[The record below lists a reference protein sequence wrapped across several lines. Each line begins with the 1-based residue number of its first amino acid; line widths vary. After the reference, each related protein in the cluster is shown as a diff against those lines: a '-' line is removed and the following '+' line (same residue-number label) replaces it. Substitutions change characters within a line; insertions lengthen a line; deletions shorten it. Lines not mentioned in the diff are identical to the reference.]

1 MSVWPYTTQRWARLR
16 LIKFQHNPLC
26 EICLQ
31 QFGEIV
37 PAVAVDHRVP
47 ISPEG
52 RKKRLMSE
60 AFPPLDQLTSLCA
73 SHHNQKTRAEQLGEK
88 DYMTK
93 GCDIFGRPNDPNHHW
108 NRKLDEVR
116 EEWRPKSGNAARG

>member
-1 MSVWPYTTQRWARLR
+1 VQ
-16 LIKFQHNPLC
+16 KFQRNPLC
-26 EICLQ
+26 EVCLQ
-31 QFGEIV
+31 AFCEIV

-52 RKKRLMSE
+52 RKKRLAAE

-88 DYMTK
+88 DYMNK
-93 GCDIFGRPNDPNHHW
+93 GCDIFGAPLDRRHHW
-108 NRKLDEVR
+108 NTRKFEDDDVT
-116 EEWRPKSGNAARG
+116 